1 MLFLLLT
8 FIVIVFTLIFFLS
21 PVSSNKS
28 GSSSTTTYLNLTKS
42 YGLISKEQQ
51 IYLDGITTGDIVT
64 NVTVEEQNMVENSL
78 AQQGFVPQENGTSFY
93 FVKNK

>member
-51 IYLDGITTGDIVT
+51 IYLEGITTEDIVT